1 MPTTQ
6 TKRKP
11 AVKTPKNKPDADRPV
26 DDATRRRDGEVEAV
40 LFSSDRA
47 VAPGR
52 IAEALEITA
61 DEGGAKVIHEA
72 VKRLNEAYEQTGRSF
87 RIEKVA
93 GGYRAVTTIEFADAI
108 ASFQAGKAQRR
119 LSRAALEALSII
131 AYRQPVTRAEVEAIR
146 GVACGEVLRSLL
158 ERRLIAITGRA
169 EEVGRPML
177 YGTTKRFL
185 EVFGVASVRDLP
197 APEGFQPKPKAKPKP
212 EPTPEA
218 EADTEAETSPEPP
231 TAEADDPNKDAPA
244 PEPTDP

>member
-1 MPTTQ
+1 MPTTKEPE
-6 TKRKP
+6 TETETETAGRDN
-11 AVKTPKNKPDADRPV
+11 AGTNA
-26 DDATRRRDGEVEAV
+26 RDGEVEAV
-40 LFSSDRA
+40 LFASERA
-47 VAPGR
+47 VTAGR
-52 IAEALEITA
+52 IAEALSITA
-61 DEGGAKVIHEA
+61 EEGGARVIHDA
-72 VKRLNEAYEQTGRSF
+72 VDRLNEVYEKTGRSF

-93 GGYRAVTTIEFADAI
+93 GGYRAVTTSEFADAI
-108 ASFQAGKAQRR
+108 AAFQAGKAQRR

-197 APEGFQPKPKAKPKP
+197 APEGFKPKAKAQPRTRP
-212 EPTPEA
+212 
-218 EADTEAETSPEPP
+218 DSG
-231 TAEADDPNKDAPA
+231 ADD
-244 PEPTDP
+244 ETTETDPIDPGAIGSDPGAEESFGDDSAPDPSDP

>member
-1 MPTTQ
+1 MPTTP

-11 AVKTPKNKPDADRPV
+11 AVKTPEDKPDADRP
-26 DDATRRRDGEVEAV
+26 DSDATRRRDGQVEAV

-61 DEGGAKVIHEA
+61 DEGGARVIHEA

-93 GGYRAVTTIEFADAI
+93 GGYRAVTTIEFADVI

-212 EPTPEA
+212 EAPEA
-218 EADTEAETSPEPP
+218 EATSEANPEAETPSEPE
-231 TAEADDPNKDAPA
+231 AEDSNKDAPA

>member
-1 MPTTQ
+1 MPTT
-6 TKRKP
+6 KE
-11 AVKTPKNKPDADRPV
+11 PKSEIEPETDAPS
-26 DDATRRRDGEVEAV
+26 RDGEIEAI
-40 LFSSDRA
+40 LFASDRA
-47 VAPGR
+47 VTAGR
-52 IAEALEITA
+52 IAEALSITA
-61 DEGGAKVIHEA
+61 DEGGARVIHDA
-72 VKRLNEAYEQTGRSF
+72 ISRLNESYEKTDRSF

-93 GGYRAVTTIEFADAI
+93 GGYQAVTTADFADAI
-108 ASFQAGKAQRR
+108 AAFQAGKAQRR

-185 EVFGVASVRDLP
+185 EVFGIASVRDLP
-197 APEGFQPKPKAKPKP
+197 APEGFKPKP
-212 EPTPEA
+212 NTRTKPAAEPDSGQPDTPEQ
-218 EADTEAETSPEPP
+218 AETPPVADAKPDPE
-231 TAEADDPNKDAPA
+231 